1 MVQTVAVS
9 GASGRTGFRVVEELL
24 ETGISPRLLI
34 RQSSVLQ
41 DQRPDLEQIRLDLF
55 DSAALDAA
63 LQGVDALVIATG
75 ARPSVDLTGPL
86 RVDAWGVQRQVE
98 ACRRVGVRRV
108 ILVSSLCAG
117 RLWHPLN
124 LFGLILL
131 WKRVGERALVASD
144 LDWTVIR
151 PGGLSERERDLDRE
165 AICWSGADQQTSDS
179 IPRRLVARCCVE
191 ALNTP
196 ASIGHVLEITS
207 RPGAPSLS
215 LAEFLDK

>member
-24 ETGISPRLLI
+24 ETGISPRMLM

-75 ARPSVDLTGPL
+75 ARPSIDLTGPL

-98 ACRRVGVRRV
+98 ACRRV
-108 ILVSSLCAG
+108 VS
-117 RLWHPLN
+117 N
-124 LFGLILL
+124 
-131 WKRVGERALVASD
+131 
-144 LDWTVIR
+144 
-151 PGGLSERERDLDRE
+151 
-165 AICWSGADQQTSDS
+165 
-179 IPRRLVARCCVE
+179 
-191 ALNTP
+191 
-196 ASIGHVLEITS
+196 
-207 RPGAPSLS
+207 
-215 LAEFLDK
+215 